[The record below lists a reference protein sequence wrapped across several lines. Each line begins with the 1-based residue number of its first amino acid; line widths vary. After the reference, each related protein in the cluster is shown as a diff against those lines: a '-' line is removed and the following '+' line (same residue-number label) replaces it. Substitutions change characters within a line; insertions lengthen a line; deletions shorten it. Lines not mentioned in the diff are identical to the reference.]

1 MPSFG
6 TTFTLIREG
15 SLFKE
20 IQERAKESKPILK
33 QWGAYLRS
41 IAKAKT
47 QAGQGIAPWAA
58 STVEKYSHSYNS
70 KITANATVRQSYAR
84 KLDKALKRK
93 GNEDARIELRRVLS
107 GNTNGKTAW
116 NKTINRLQRNLQRAQ
131 SNRANAA
138 QVKSEFAAK
147 AHQAYLA
154 NDLANYTKFNAQA
167 NSGAK
172 MALGKA
178 KIEKHTLMGKAPGAF
193 KIFLETFRTR
203 VVNMLPY
210 SGALFYGGQVGHGA
224 ILPDRSAPLEITAQS
239 RDGLAEIAL
248 RWLVKGRQ

>member
-1 MPSFG
+1 MPSLG
-6 TTFTLIREG
+6 ATFTLIREG

-20 IQERAKESKPILK
+20 IQEHAKESKPILK
-33 QWGAYLRS
+33 QWGAYLRA
-41 IAKAKT
+41 IAKSKT
-47 QAGQGIAPWAA
+47 QSGQGIAPWAA

-70 KITANATVRQSYAR
+70 KITANATVRQSYSR
-84 KLDKALKRK
+84 KLDKLLARK
-93 GNEDARIELRRVLS
+93 GNEDARRELRRVLS

-131 SNRANAA
+131 AG
-138 QVKSEFAAK
+138 K
-147 AHQAYLA
+147 AI
-154 NDLANYTKFNAQA
+154 
-167 NSGAK
+167 GAK

-210 SGALFYGGQVGHGA
+210 SGALFYGGQVGNGA
-224 ILPDRSAPLEITAQS
+224 ILPDRSAPLEITAQA